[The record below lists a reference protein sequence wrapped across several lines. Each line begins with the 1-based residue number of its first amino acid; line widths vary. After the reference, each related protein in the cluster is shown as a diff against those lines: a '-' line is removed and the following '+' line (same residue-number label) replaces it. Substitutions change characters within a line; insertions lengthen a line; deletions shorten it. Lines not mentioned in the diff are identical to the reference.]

1 LQQWLTERHLL
12 SDVIQH
18 HLHRA
23 QQRMKSN
30 ADKGRNEHEFK
41 VGDMVYLRLQTYIQS
56 LVVQGQTKS
65 SALGTMDLFWLLNKW
80 E

>member
-1 LQQWLTERHLL
+1 MAVWANELQLHSPDLQQWLTKRHLL

-41 VGDMVYLRLQTYIQS
+41 VGDMVYL
-56 LVVQGQTKS
+56 
-65 SALGTMDLFWLLNKW
+65 
-80 E
+80 